1 MSCLL
6 FVLTQVV
13 ILLGKEVLID
23 LFLAHSAEDG
33 ADTLATD
40 VEDVR
45 RVIEQ
50 IIYLAVIGKFPDLY

>member
-23 LFLAHSAEDG
+23 LFLAHAPEEG
-33 ADTLATD
+33 ADTLRTD
-40 VEDVR
+40 VADVR
-45 RVIEQ
+45 RVIEE

>member
-13 ILLGKEVLID
+13 ILLGKDILID

-33 ADTLATD
+33 GDSLRTEVA
-40 VEDVR
+40 DVR
-45 RVIEQ
+45 SVIDDV
-50 IIYLAVIGKFPDLY
+50 IYLAVIGKFPDLY